1 MGRSVVMFRK
11 NHNKKSAEK
20 PVQKSKDNA
29 HRKSPPDQIDQGDQD
44 MERKVQHVSDRM
56 AVGICVVAI
65 IGAGLLLMFFF
76 SSDIKDKIILATS
89 SKQATHQE
97 AVTHPQAPADDQQA
111 DQKGNGEEGSGHD
124 KSSNHSPGERDV
136 NDGKDDVNISVKP
149 SDIHKKDV
157 VKYVNRMKK
166 AEFKQFLMLITEHM
180 SADDLKD
187 SDAATDLYLL
197 ISEGKIKKKSHLT
210 EYIKKM
216 NDDDLDVFLAATLT
230 SLPADDASRLVSG
243 VATSPKG
250 GKGVRTQERTST
262 SIEDAYEKAE
272 ALYPDK
278 IDKSKRLKLI
288 ADLNA
293 TEYMYY
299 VAEEGD
305 TLIKLSRAFHVPLG
319 QLVELNGIHNADK
332 IKAGAII
339 LFPSDTKQPKIK

>member
-11 NHNKKSAEK
+11 NHNKKSADK
-20 PVQKSKDNA
+20 PVQKSKGNA
-29 HRKSPPDQIDQGDQD
+29 HKKSPPDQIDRDDEVVEQ
-44 MERKVQHVSDRM
+44 KVQHVGDRM
-56 AVGICVVAI
+56 AVGICITSIV
-65 IGAGLLLMFFF
+65 GAALLLMFFF

-89 SKQATHQE
+89 SKQTAHQE
-97 AVTHPQAPADDQQA
+97 TSTYPQATTDDLQT
-111 DQKGNGEEGSGHD
+111 DQKGSRGEDDHSGHNENE
-124 KSSNHSPGERDV
+124 SNVDNA
-136 NDGKDDVNISVKP
+136 NDGKDKVNIAVKL
-149 SDIHKKDV
+149 SDINKKDV
-157 VKYVNRMKK
+157 IKYVNRMKK
-166 AEFKQFLMLITEHM
+166 ADFKQFLTTITDHM

-197 ISEGKIKKKSHLT
+197 ISEGKIKKKSHFT

-216 NDDDLDVFLAATLT
+216 KNDDLDIFLAAAFT
-230 SLPADDASRLVSG
+230 SLPADDASRFVSG
-243 VATSPKG
+243 ASISPKG
-250 GKGVRTQERTST
+250 EKGVNPKDRTST

-305 TLIKLSRAFHVPLG
+305 TLIKLSRAFRVPLG
-319 QLVELNGIHNADK
+319 QLVELNGIHDADK